1 MSHHH
6 HTDYVEVVSSKGPQ
20 QLSGRMKGIFMTM
33 IVVGLLAF
41 VGALF
46 LPQKRIAWISF
57 LHNLFYFTGLSAGG
71 LCVAAI
77 MHVARSHW
85 GRPIKRFAEAMGAFL
100 PITLIGIIVLWVG
113 AMTVTPAYHE
123 EHAAGG
129 GHGAELEW
137 IFDKPEYE
145 EIKGTLS
152 DPNETIWEWVGM
164 RPIEANYHNKH
175 FWLQTNF
182 VFGRQALAIL
192 LLIFIGWKFRSNS
205 DRTDFA
211 LANKHNSAWP
221 APSGY
226 GDHDSEV
233 EKSQNNQTFWG
244 VLYCFAYPVVFS
256 LMAYDLIMSL
266 DYRWISTMFGGWNF
280 TSGLLQSWGML
291 VFITWWMAGRHGVDQ
306 YISKKL
312 YHDLGK
318 LTFGFTIV
326 WGYLFF
332 AQLNVIWYGN
342 LGHETGWLITRFHP
356 DGDWGKLGIT
366 VACLIF
372 LIPFILGL
380 SKKRKMKPAT
390 FAPVVIISACGLWL
404 ERFLLITPAAW
415 YYDRSTDTYEGGIG
429 LLLAVDLCVMLL
441 FLGSF
446 CLMFANYL
454 YKRPVMVV
462 SDPRLDEG
470 INRH

>member
-6 HTDYVEVVSSKGPQ
+6 HTDYEKVVSEKGPQ
-20 QLSGRMKGIFMTM
+20 QLSSSMKGIFVAM

-46 LPQKRIAWISF
+46 LLPERRIAWISF
-57 LHNLFYFTGLSAGG
+57 LHNLYYFTGLSAGG
-71 LCVAAI
+71 MCVAAI

-85 GRPIKRFAEAMGAFL
+85 GRPVKRFAESMAAFL
-100 PITLIGIIVLWVG
+100 PVTLVGIIVLWIG
-113 AMTVTPAYHE
+113 AMFVEPAYVE
-123 EHAAGG
+123 TTDAAGAV
-129 GHGAELEW
+129 HKEW
-137 IFDKPEYE
+137 IWDTDEYAK
-145 EIKGTLS
+145 IKGTLA
-152 DPNETIWEWVGM
+152 DPNETIWEWVGI
-164 RPIEANYHNKH
+164 RPDSEHFHNKH

-182 VFGRQALAIL
+182 VFGRQALLVL
-192 LLIFIGWKFRSNS
+192 LLIFVSWKFRSNS

-211 LANKHNSAWP
+211 LASTHNSDWP
-221 APSGY
+221 APSDY
-226 GDHDSEV
+226 GDHETEV

-244 VLYCFAYPVVFS
+244 VAYCFAYPVVYS
-256 LMAYDLIMSL
+256 LMAYDFIMSL
-266 DYRWISTMFGGWNF
+266 DYRWVSSMFGGWNF

-291 VFITWWMAGRHGVDQ
+291 VFIAWWMGGRHGISQ
-306 YISKKL
+306 YFPTKL

-356 DGDWGKLGIT
+356 EGHWGMLGIT
-366 VACLIF
+366 VACMVFLLPF
-372 LIPFILGL
+372 LIGLG
-380 SKKRKMKPAT
+380 KKRKYSPAT
-390 FAPVVIISACGLWL
+390 FAPVVIISAVGLWL

-415 YYDRSTDTYEGGIG
+415 YYDRANETFSDGVG
-429 LLLAVDLCVMLL
+429 LLLLVDFFVLIGFIGIFCLL
-441 FLGSF
+441 F
-446 CLMFANYL
+446 ARYL

-462 SDPRLDEG
+462 SDPKLDMG